1 MEQVLKRL
9 SEIESA
15 ATAIME
21 QADAR
26 KKELSQKME
35 RQTAKFDQK
44 VANETATTIENLR
57 QQLHLQIE
65 SELLEQQKQT
75 DGLLKYLD
83 EQYNKDHTK
92 IARQILEQLI
102 KE

>member
-21 QADAR
+21 QADVR

-35 RQTAKFDQK
+35 RKTAEFDQK
-44 VANETATTIENLR
+44 VAQETAATIDDLR

-65 SELLEQQKQT
+65 SELLQQQKQT

-92 IARQILEQLI
+92 IAQQILEQLI